1 MKPHHARPRIGGF
14 TIIEGLVCAVVL
26 FILAGLLLPALSKSR
41 APRHRINC
49 ISNLKQ
55 IGLAFRMWSN
65 DHGEKFPWDVTSEG
79 PNGGTQEYAL
89 TSQVWRH
96 FQAISN
102 ELNTPKVLVC
112 GDDRERQRTAS
123 WDSFTNNSYLSYFV
137 GLDANSSRPQTILSG
152 DRNIAISNKLL
163 KGDIILTPDTSL
175 EWTTS
180 IHNKQGNLGLADGS
194 AQQATTLILNKQLQA
209 AFLSTTQTTL
219 RFVFPQ

>member
-1 MKPHHARPRIGGF
+1 M
-14 TIIEGLVCAVVL
+14 VVL
-26 FILAGLLLPALSKSR
+26 FILAILFISSANKDKGRSP
-41 APRHRINC
+41 RINC
-49 ISNLKQ
+49 VSNLKQ

-65 DHGEKFPWDVTSEG
+65 DHGEQFPWDVTSEG
-79 PNGGTQEYAL
+79 ASGGTHEFAL

-123 WDSFTNNSYLSYFV
+123 WDSLTNNSHLSYFI
-137 GLDANSSRPQTILSG
+137 GLDANESKPQTILSG

-163 KGDIILTPDTSL
+163 KDDVTLSPDTSP

-180 IHNKQGNLGLADGS
+180 IHNKQGNLALADGS
-194 AQQATTLILNKQLQA
+194 ASQVSNQALNKQLQA
-209 AFLSTTQTTL
+209 AFLSATQSTL
-219 RFVFPQ
+219 QFVFPQ